1 MFTKLLQTSI
11 DTATAAAEQIQKQAL
26 VNFDTF
32 VMQPLQKIEAGEFA
46 TLQKTF
52 LEQCS
57 KFSPADAM
65 AKATEFYSQFVPATK

>member
-1 MFTKLLQTSI
+1 
-11 DTATAAAEQIQKQAL
+11 
-26 VNFDTF
+26 
-32 VMQPLQKIEAGEFA
+32 MQPLQKIEAGEFA

-57 KFSPADAM
+57 KFNPADAM